1 MTWKQ
6 SKCSL
11 IEERIKE
18 MRFICTTECY
28 SAIKRNK
35 VGLFVETWMDL
46 KTAIHEEKK
55 INKKYCILPH
65 ICRIQKKVQIIC
77 KAEIEK

>member
-6 SKCSL
+6 SKCPL
-11 IEERIKE
+11 IEEWIKE
-18 MRFICTTECY
+18 MWFICTMECY

-55 INKKYCILPH
+55 INKKYYH
-65 ICRIQKKVQIIC
+65 IYAESRKTVQSNLFTKQK
-77 KAEIEK
+77 